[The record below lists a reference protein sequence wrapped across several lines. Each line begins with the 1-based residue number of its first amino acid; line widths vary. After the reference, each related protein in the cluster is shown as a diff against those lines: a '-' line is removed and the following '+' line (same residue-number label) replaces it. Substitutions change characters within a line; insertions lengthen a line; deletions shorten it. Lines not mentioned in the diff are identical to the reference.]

1 MMKKLTN
8 LMTALILCL
17 MLLPTLEKS
26 IGRSDMLVVDTEEGQ
41 SIGAFT
47 ENDLMEL
54 ETQGETEQIAPYA
67 DTYHKGDGL

>member
-17 MLLPTLEKS
+17 MLLTTLEKS
-26 IGRSDMLVVDTEEGQ
+26 MGRSDMLVVDTEEGQ

-47 ENDLMEL
+47 ENDLMGS
-54 ETQGETEQIAPYA
+54 ETQGETEQIAP
-67 DTYHKGDGL
+67 